1 MLGGSKNYYSPF
13 VLILDTVSKTNLM
26 IIYSFSRRRTI
37 VDIGI
42 AIKLG
47 ILVVLLVLSAL
58 FSSAETALTSLNLI
72 KIKQLKK
79 TRPKEAKILES
90 FLANSEKILAT
101 ILIGNNVV
109 NIGATSLAT
118 EVTLSIVTG
127 SSPTL
132 IVTAVMTTVIL
143 IFGEI
148 TPKTYSTYNAETVAL
163 KLGRPIEIL
172 SRILNPISKVLNYI
186 TRFFIRLLGGNAV
199 NNKTIVSE
207 EEIITLVDVGEE
219 AGIIEKEERDM
230 IESIFEIGEL
240 IASDVMVPRI
250 DIIYLEK
257 ENMISDAI
265 NLVIENGYS
274 RIPVIEDSIDDIIGI
289 IYAKD
294 LLLCSRIYDDVRDHP
309 LEIKDL
315 MRKAYYVPESKKV
328 VDLLKEMQINK
339 THIAIVLDEYGGTL
353 GLITIED
360 ILEEIVG
367 DILDEFDEDT
377 QFVEIINVDHVITAS
392 ITSIEE
398 INEILNVGI
407 PEDDF
412 ESIGGFVFNLLGRI
426 PEIGDEILYNNFSF
440 IVLDVENRRINK
452 IEIKKLN

>member
-1 MLGGSKNYYSPF
+1 M
-13 VLILDTVSKTNLM
+13 
-26 IIYSFSRRRTI
+26 TI
-37 VDIGI
+37 EIGI
-42 AIKLG
+42 RLA
-47 ILVVLLVLSAL
+47 ILVVLLMLSGL
-58 FSSAETALTSLNLI
+58 FSSAETALSSLNLI
-72 KIKQLKK
+72 KIKQLNK
-79 TRPKEAKILES
+79 TNPKEAKTLER

-118 EVTLSIVTG
+118 ELTISIVSG
-127 SSPTL
+127 KNPTF
-132 IVTAVMTTVIL
+132 IVTIVMTILIL

-148 TPKTYSTYNAETVAL
+148 TPKTYSTYNAEVVAL
-163 KLGRPIEIL
+163 KLARPIEL
-172 SRILNPISKVLNYI
+172 LSKVLNPVSKLLFFI
-186 TRFFIRLLGGNAV
+186 TRFFIRMLGGNID
-199 NNKTIVSE
+199 NDKTLVSE
-207 EEIITLVDVGEE
+207 EQIITLVDVGEE

-250 DIIYLEK
+250 DIVYLE
-257 ENMISDAI
+257 NSSSIRDAI
-265 NLVIENGYS
+265 NLVIENGFS

-289 IYAKD
+289 VYAKD
-294 LLLCSRIYDDVRDHP
+294 LLLCSRIYDNIRDKP

-315 MRKAYYVPESKKV
+315 TRKAYYVPESKKV
-328 VDLLKEMQINK
+328 VDLLKEMQLNK

-377 QFVEIINVDHVITAS
+377 QFIEIVDKGHIISES
-392 ITSIEE
+392 ITPIDE
-398 INEILNVGI
+398 INDILDTKI

-426 PEIGDEILYNNFSF
+426 PEIGDEILYNNFRF
-440 IVLDVENRRINK
+440 VVLDVENRRINK
-452 IEIKKLN
+452 IEIKKTMT